1 MSNKIINPII
11 ERKSTLAFVPKSIP
25 KQDID
30 MLFEASRWA
39 PSSYNEQPW
48 RFYYVSREQGD
59 AFNRMVNSLAP
70 GNSEWA
76 KNSSL
81 LVFTTAK
88 QTLTLNGNK
97 NGYAKH
103 DVGLATAN
111 LLAQATA
118 MGLATHPMG
127 GFDREKVVELL
138 NLSDDF
144 APVSVIAV
152 GYMGDFEKLS
162 ESNQKRE
169 LAERKRKELD
179 EIRFE
184 IK

>member
-1 MSNKIINPII
+1 MSTAIIKPILN
-11 ERKSTLAFVPKSIP
+11 RKSSFAFSPQVLPKF
-25 KQDID
+25 DID
-30 MLFEASRWA
+30 LLFEAARWA

-48 RFYYVSREQGD
+48 RFYYISREQGET
-59 AFNRMVNSLAP
+59 FERMVNALAP

-76 KNSSL
+76 KIASL
-81 LVFTTAK
+81 LVFTIAK

-111 LLAQATA
+111 ILAQATA

-127 GFDREKVVELL
+127 GFDSDKIIELL
-138 NLSDDF
+138 RLSDDF
-144 APVSVIAV
+144 VPVSVIAV
-152 GYMGDFEKLS
+152 GYRGDLKKLS